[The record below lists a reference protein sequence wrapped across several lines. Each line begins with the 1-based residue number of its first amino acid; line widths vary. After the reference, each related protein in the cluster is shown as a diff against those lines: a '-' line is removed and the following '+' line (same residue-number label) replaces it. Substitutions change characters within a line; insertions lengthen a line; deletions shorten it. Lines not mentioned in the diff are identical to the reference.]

1 MNATEQQLEQLFK
14 TSISTE
20 SFAIIQEELSKQ
32 NELELTTTAIFCM
45 SKVLKE
51 NTEMPVVKLMKLGE
65 IVQTLEHLCAK
76 IKKVILDTP
85 VSSFLCPGES
95 IPPMTLEFHLKGC
108 NYVCGKHEEISFE

>member
-14 TSISTE
+14 TSISPE

-51 NTEMPVVKLMKLGE
+51 NTGKTTTVHIANRVVNE
-65 IVQTLEHLCAK
+65 AK
-76 IKKVILDTP
+76 ILLKQTDWSISEIAWCLGFEEVAHFSNFFRKQT
-85 VSSFLCPGES
+85 SFAPIGFRS
-95 IPPMTLEFHLKGC
+95 
-108 NYVCGKHEEISFE
+108 